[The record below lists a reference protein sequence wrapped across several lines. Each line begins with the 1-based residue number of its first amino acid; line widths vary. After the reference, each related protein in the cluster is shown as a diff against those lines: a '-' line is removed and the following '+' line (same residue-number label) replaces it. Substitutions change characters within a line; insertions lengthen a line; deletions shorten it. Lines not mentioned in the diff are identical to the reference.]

1 MDRRN
6 FVKNSLAAAG
16 TPFLDRF
23 RRADAQ
29 RIPQYIPG
37 EIPASQIDAA
47 RFPEGFLWGMASAS
61 YQVEGAWNEDG
72 KGESIWDR
80 FSHTIGK
87 VKGSATGDIACDQYH
102 RYKEDKAILKRL
114 NQKSYRFSASWA
126 RVQPTAPAG

>member
-6 FVKNSLAAAG
+6 FVKTSLAAAG
-16 TPFLDRF
+16 TALLNPHRL
-23 RRADAQ
+23 AAQ
-29 RIPQYIPG
+29 TQAIPG

-47 RFPEGFLWGMASAS
+47 HFPADFLWGMASAS

-87 VKGSATGDIACDQYH
+87 VKGAATGDIACDQYH
-102 RYKEDKAILKRL
+102 RYKEDIAILK
-114 NQKSYRFSASWA
+114 
-126 RVQPTAPAG
+126 PTAPPRPATTP